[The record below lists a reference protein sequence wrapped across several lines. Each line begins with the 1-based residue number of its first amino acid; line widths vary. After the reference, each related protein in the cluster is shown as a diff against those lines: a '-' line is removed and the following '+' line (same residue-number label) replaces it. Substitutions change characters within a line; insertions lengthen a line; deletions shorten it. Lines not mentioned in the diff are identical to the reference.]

1 MLSPI
6 PITQDQRSAG
16 LLLHLRR
23 FGLPPEPES
32 KIRRCLICKE
42 VIHTGAESI
51 GNKKA
56 KYCTYCRRR
65 TDHLN
70 YLKFLIFLLVII
82 TPGLT
87 RAQGN
92 LGSNSSP
99 VVNRQGIP
107 LGGVDIAVCQP
118 VATTSASV
126 TNNLA
131 TLIMAVN
138 PQVYGY
144 VAGMTIMISGF
155 TGADS
160 FLNAG
165 TLTNGQIVGG
175 QTILA
180 VTSTSIVFTI
190 GHIDT
195 GTSSNGTVLQEGN
208 GSYGCA
214 GLSTVYSDPALTT
227 PTTNPFTSDQLG
239 NWNVFAASGIYDVQF
254 YSPSTS
260 PTMKIIGVSPSSLT
274 GLPGLALNNM
284 WTGNETHTG
293 TETFATIN
301 VGSNQ
306 FSTSADA
313 CCTGALKLNSEFE
326 NTSGIFTFGSM
337 QLLTNDAYTLWMDNG
352 FQMQIQAGPRIG
364 GGFNPLLANSIYNL
378 PDLANGGSSNTAG
391 ALLGETTADIA
402 TSSGHCLFSSGSSQ
416 GGLMND
422 SHIGCNSTITLPA
435 AVNAFQWTDGTHTNS
450 IVSATISGGN
460 TVLTAP
466 AATGTIA
473 LQGTLTLKTGSGGGN
488 YTGAN
493 TTFAAV
499 DTTNLCYSVTVPTGW
514 KLSVQASG
522 VLESVTAAVVQSV
535 ALADAGA
542 TCTTGGVTALAGSE
556 RDITPA
562 AIATFDASF
571 ATAYVLTGDG
581 SAHSIVLLAKT
592 ANGSDDWGIQNT
604 SAAAAPSM
612 TFTLTP
618 SN

>member
-1 MLSPI
+1 
-6 PITQDQRSAG
+6 
-16 LLLHLRR
+16 
-23 FGLPPEPES
+23 
-32 KIRRCLICKE
+32 
-42 VIHTGAESI
+42 
-51 GNKKA
+51 
-56 KYCTYCRRR
+56 
-65 TDHLN
+65 
-70 YLKFLIFLLVII
+70 
-82 TPGLT
+82 
-87 RAQGN
+87 
-92 LGSNSSP
+92 
-99 VVNRQGIP
+99 
-107 LGGVDIAVCQP
+107 
-118 VATTSASV
+118 
-126 TNNLA
+126 
-131 TLIMAVN
+131 
-138 PQVYGY
+138 
-144 VAGMTIMISGF
+144 
-155 TGADS
+155 
-160 FLNAG
+160 
-165 TLTNGQIVGG
+165 
-175 QTILA
+175 
-180 VTSTSIVFTI
+180 
-190 GHIDT
+190 
-195 GTSSNGTVLQEGN
+195 
-208 GSYGCA
+208 
-214 GLSTVYSDPALTT
+214 
-227 PTTNPFTSDQLG
+227 
-239 NWNVFAASGIYDVQF
+239 
-254 YSPSTS
+254 
-260 PTMKIIGVSPSSLT
+260 
-274 GLPGLALNNM
+274 
-284 WTGNETHTG
+284 
-293 TETFATIN
+293 
-301 VGSNQ
+301 
-306 FSTSADA
+306 
-313 CCTGALKLNSEFE
+313 
-326 NTSGIFTFGSM
+326 
-337 QLLTNDAYTLWMDNG
+337 
-352 FQMQIQAGPRIG
+352 
-364 GGFNPLLANSIYNL
+364 
-378 PDLANGGSSNTAG
+378 
-391 ALLGETTADIA
+391 
-402 TSSGHCLFSSGSSQ
+402 
-416 GGLMND
+416 MND